1 MPLPIDPIRFDQGYA
16 LFDKRGLLV
25 TKNFIDLST
34 AMTIN
39 SITMSVVEPSN
50 TQIKLAFYIN
60 DTWKMWDGSQW
71 ASLSNQTISINSILD
86 EGMTPT
92 VVNTLTSTNMVALQE
107 KKKKI
112 AIAMQAD
119 ELEPPFPTLTG
130 FSINYTSDTIVYDKT
145 IESTEFILAL
155 PEKDAVQISEITI
168 NKEEIESGTVT
179 LSVKLDEDEE
189 WSNYETVIN
198 ESARKIKFKALLH
211 AETPNT
217 SIAKLND
224 IKIKTTAVEIEEKL
238 VDDGIGVIYTKTYD
252 FSSDLGTNGI
262 TGAGILIYRDYV
274 KDTSIRAYIS
284 VRKPIVKVFNEIL
297 ATGDGTTPLIVTPVH
312 TNKILWHTLLVHWNG
327 LLKIKDTDYSI
338 NESTNEISL
347 YNVPN
352 NVDVSIDYDY
362 GYSYEE
368 WEELEYV
375 GYTVNPKNINER
387 IEQFKI
393 LSLVN
398 EGHVV
403 AVKIELIS
411 PHATDYE
418 EILGTGNGYQNTYS
432 LRYPVLDQQIKIFSN
447 DVEITDIY
455 FNKETNKVT
464 FETILNEQ
472 VKAIYTWKTDLA
484 MIDHLSIA
492 WYS

>member
-1 MPLPIDPIRFDQGYA
+1 M
-16 LFDKRGLLV
+16 
-25 TKNFIDLST
+25 
-34 AMTIN
+34 
-39 SITMSVVEPSN
+39 
-50 TQIKLAFYIN
+50 
-60 DTWKMWDGSQW
+60 
-71 ASLSNQTISINSILD
+71 
-86 EGMTPT
+86 
-92 VVNTLTSTNMVALQE
+92 
-107 KKKKI
+107 
-112 AIAMQAD
+112 
-119 ELEPPFPTLTG
+119 
-130 FSINYTSDTIVYDKT
+130 
-145 IESTEFILAL
+145 
-155 PEKDAVQISEITI
+155 
-168 NKEEIESGTVT
+168 
-179 LSVKLDEDEE
+179 
-189 WSNYETVIN
+189 
-198 ESARKIKFKALLH
+198 
-211 AETPNT
+211 
-217 SIAKLND
+217 
-224 IKIKTTAVEIEEKL
+224 
-238 VDDGIGVIYTKTYD
+238 
-252 FSSDLGTNGI
+252 
-262 TGAGILIYRDYV
+262 
-274 KDTSIRAYIS
+274 
-284 VRKPIVKVFNEIL
+284 
-297 ATGDGTTPLIVTPVH
+297 
-312 TNKILWHTLLVHWNG
+312 HWNG

-432 LRYPVLDQQIKIFSN
+432 LRYPVLDQQIRIFSN